1 VLKLPEIR
9 ERLRT
14 DREML
19 DRFHVR
25 ALALFGSRVRGE
37 ARPDSDVD
45 LLVDFDGPID
55 LIGIIE
61 LEEHLAKLLGVRVD
75 LVERDD
81 LKPLLRPRILA
92 EAVSVL

>member
-1 VLKLPEIR
+1 MLNLPEISQ
-9 ERLRT
+9 RLKA
-14 DREML
+14 DRETL
-19 DRFHVR
+19 GRFHVR

-61 LEEHLAKLLGVRVD
+61 LEEHLAKLLGARVD
-75 LVERDD
+75 LVERSD